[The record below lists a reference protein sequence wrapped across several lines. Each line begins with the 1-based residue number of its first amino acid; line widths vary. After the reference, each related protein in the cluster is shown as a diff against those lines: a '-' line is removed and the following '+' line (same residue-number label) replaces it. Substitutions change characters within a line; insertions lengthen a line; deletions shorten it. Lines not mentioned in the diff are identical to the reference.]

1 MVGQRRRWESNP
13 LRSGCSRSPCR
24 LAPASVTKCS
34 RQESNLVFDLRK
46 VACESGTL
54 REHVTKH
61 TTAVGLHPRYRS
73 ATSLTPRRG
82 IEPRPTASKT
92 VMHPPHPQ
100 GNLFSTTAARAVLL
114 PARSAAGP
122 CFRSLDS
129 NQGQQL
135 CLAEPWRGCRGEGGS
150 SKQESNAIRYTIR
163 TYQRADDWIRTSM
176 LPP

>member
-1 MVGQRRRWESNP
+1 MR
-13 LRSGCSRSPCR
+13 LLCSQPPGR
-24 LAPASVTKCS
+24 LAPASVIKCS

-122 CFRSLDS
+122 CFRPDGFHQAAVAGIEPACVSLTGS
-129 NQGQQL
+129 
-135 CLAEPWRGCRGEGGS
+135 CLTVGPHRNVV
-150 SKQESNAIRYTIR
+150 ESARSDLNRR
-163 TYQRADDWIRTSM
+163 SRAPEARA
-176 LPP
+176 L